1 VCVFFFSL
9 LSVVVCE
16 GKMADEQQNAPELDQ
31 HLKNLEINDG
41 QPKLGTDESAGDEV
55 DVKPEHKVHSDD
67 EPLPPPAT
75 QTDEAGDG
83 ENQTAA
89 PGDDAEPAFEDASA
103 TDDSTTEPTTP
114 PADTTEEPP
123 HKKEGFFAKLKEK
136 VTFHHHPKPA
146 EDEAVAV

>member
-1 VCVFFFSL
+1 
-9 LSVVVCE
+9 
-16 GKMADEQQNAPELDQ
+16 MADEQQNVPELDQ

-41 QPKLGTDESAGDEV
+41 QPKPGTDESAGDEV

-75 QTDEAGDG
+75 QTDDAGDG

-114 PADTTEEPP
+114 PADTSKKPP
-123 HKKEGFFAKLKEK
+123 RDPSSILEL
-136 VTFHHHPKPA
+136 
-146 EDEAVAV
+146 

>member
-1 VCVFFFSL
+1 MCVCVFFSL

-16 GKMADEQQNAPELDQ
+16 GKMADEQQNVPELDQ

-41 QPKLGTDESAGDEV
+41 QPKPGTDESAGDEV

-75 QTDEAGDG
+75 QTDDGGDG

-114 PADTTEEPP
+114 PADTSKKPP
-123 HKKEGFFAKLKEK
+123 RDPSSILEL
-136 VTFHHHPKPA
+136 
-146 EDEAVAV
+146 

>member
-1 VCVFFFSL
+1 MCACVFFSL

-16 GKMADEQQNAPELDQ
+16 GKMADEQQNVPELDQ

-41 QPKLGTDESAGDEV
+41 QPQLGTDESAGDEV

-103 TDDSTTEPTTP
+103 TDDSATEPTTP
-114 PADTTEEPP
+114 PADTSKKPP
-123 HKKEGFFAKLKEK
+123 RDPSTILEL
-136 VTFHHHPKPA
+136 
-146 EDEAVAV
+146 

>member
-1 VCVFFFSL
+1 MCACVFFSL

-16 GKMADEQQNAPELDQ
+16 GKMADEQQNVPELDQ

-114 PADTTEEPP
+114 PADTSKKPP
-123 HKKEGFFAKLKEK
+123 RDPSSILEL
-136 VTFHHHPKPA
+136 
-146 EDEAVAV
+146 